1 MNAFHMV
8 CLEVLQNL
16 HEDRHND
23 LSSSCSTSF
32 SNVNVFPLQ
41 LSIQLLSQVSR
52 YAQQFSDD
60 QFRVGDKVVVQI
72 RAFVDEKRWL
82 RGKIRGKL

>member
-1 MNAFHMV
+1 MF
-8 CLEVLQNL
+8 
-16 HEDRHND
+16 
-23 LSSSCSTSF
+23 F
-32 SNVNVFPLQ
+32 SLQ

-60 QFRVGDKVVVQI
+60 EFRVGDKVVVQI